1 MMADPIPLIERGL
14 IVALMGWMTWRQH
27 RLRDALGAQLW
38 AQEVTISSDP
48 IPKEIAAEA
57 TERIEIPQR
66 HVAA

>member
-38 AQEVTISSDP
+38 AQEVTISSDA
-48 IPKEIAAEA
+48 IPEEIDADA
-57 TERIEIPQR
+57 TERIEVTEQ